1 IVTTPPTETF
11 ADFGL
16 QPAIVE
22 ALTEQGF
29 ETPFPIQAM
38 TLPIALERQDIIGQA
53 KTGTGKTLGFG
64 LPALEHVIGPN
75 DKGFNDLPAPGAPQ
89 ALIVTPTRE
98 LAVQVCKDLEAAAA
112 KLSARIGSIYGGRAY
127 EPQIRDLKKGVEIVV
142 GTPGRL
148 IDLMKQRHLNLQQI
162 KTVVLDEQT
171 KCWISDFC
179 PMWKPCYKHYPNNVR
194 LCCSQQPCPEQSS
207 TWRAGIWFTQRT
219 SAPPTRKMTLSL
231 NATFVSWSTGHTTWI
246 KMNC

>member
-1 IVTTPPTETF
+1 MTTPPTETF

-29 ETPFPIQAM
+29 ERPFPIQAM

-162 KTVVLDEQT
+162 KTVVLDEADEMLDLGFLPDVETLLQALPEQRQT
-171 KCWISDFC
+171 MLFSA
-179 PMWKPCYKHYPNNVR
+179 
-194 LCCSQQPCPEQSS
+194 PCPEQSS